1 MLGFNG
7 GLMGVRRTPT
17 TSSASGLWFQNE
29 QSVAQRA
36 AIWPAVAAT
45 DPDFA
50 NVSLLL
56 HMDGSN
62 GSTTFTD
69 SSSAAR
75 AVTTTGNT
83 QISTTQNKFGGAS
96 GYFDGTADYLTVTES
111 SAFSF
116 STGLFTIEFWFY
128 VSSVTVD
135 RNLFVMPRIGG
146 GFPTLIVFLNSSSNV
161 KAYCST
167 TGGSFAHYMG
177 TEAAGAVVNN
187 TWNHFAYVRTGAGG
201 NDYRVFLNG
210 VINSPGDANYPSAVS
225 DYPNVN
231 EIRISDASN
240 ATFGT
245 DSWLGYI
252 DELRITKGVARYTAN
267 FTAPTAPFPDA

>member
-1 MLGFNG
+1 
-7 GLMGVRRTPT
+7 
-17 TSSASGLWFQNE
+17 
-29 QSVAQRA
+29 
-36 AIWPAVAAT
+36 
-45 DPDFA
+45 
-50 NVSLLL
+50 
-56 HMDGSN
+56 
-62 GSTTFTD
+62 
-69 SSSAAR
+69 
-75 AVTTTGNT
+75 
-83 QISTTQNKFGGAS
+83 
-96 GYFDGTADYLTVTES
+96 
-111 SAFSF
+111 
-116 STGLFTIEFWFY
+116 
-128 VSSVTVD
+128 
-135 RNLFVMPRIGG
+135 
-146 GFPTLIVFLNSSSNV
+146 
-161 KAYCST
+161 
-167 TGGSFAHYMG
+167 MG